1 MCQQLRRSLEF
12 CVLGTAVPCLEAQGV
27 VDLDVLAEVT
37 AEDIDGMVKEG
48 LMPFVTGKL
57 LKKVHGF

>member
-1 MCQQLRRSLEF
+1 M
-12 CVLGTAVPCLEAQGV
+12 PCLEAQGV